1 MTLSEKQFSSQIRAF
16 LFVFTCMYTAFYEIF
31 FRFFCLKMRRFYGFS
46 GYAAQI
52 LFDYL
57 RLFALC
63 SYKYDYKKQ
72 KGKNRRKNRKRV
84 RKSQETK
91 KSE

>member
-1 MTLSEKQFSSQIRAF
+1 MQI
-16 LFVFTCMYTAFYEIF
+16 
-31 FRFFCLKMRRFYGFS
+31 S
-46 GYAAQI
+46 
-52 LFDYL
+52 FDYSS
-57 RLFALC
+57 LFALC